1 MNHNHPI
8 KERLLLVLA
17 MAVLLAGCATSKPV
31 QYYQLSAMRED
42 RAPAEFA
49 VPKEATIG
57 LGPVSLPEYLVRP
70 QIVSRTSANRLTIS
84 NSHRWAEPLE
94 ENLPRVLS
102 ENLSALLGTDRILL
116 HPWPVARKVDCQ
128 IMVEVVQFEAG
139 PNDAVNL
146 IARWQV
152 MGRDGQVLLPATRS
166 SFKLTASAMDQEA
179 MVVALSQGIARLARD
194 IAADLPAL
202 LAH

>member
-8 KERLLLVLA
+8 KECLLLVLA

-102 ENLSALLGTDRILL
+102 ENLSALLGTDRILSQ
-116 HPWPVARKVDCQ
+116 PWTNARKVDCQ
-128 IMVEVVQFEAG
+128 IVVDVLQFEGG
-139 PNDAVNL
+139 PNGTVNL
-146 IARWQV
+146 ISRWKV
-152 MGRDGQVLLPATRS
+152 MGRDGLVLLPERRS
-166 SFKLTASAMDQEA
+166 SITLNATAQDQEA
-179 MVVALSQGIARLARD
+179 MIVALSQGVLGLARE
-194 IAADLPAL
+194 IAAALPPL
-202 LAH
+202 LAN